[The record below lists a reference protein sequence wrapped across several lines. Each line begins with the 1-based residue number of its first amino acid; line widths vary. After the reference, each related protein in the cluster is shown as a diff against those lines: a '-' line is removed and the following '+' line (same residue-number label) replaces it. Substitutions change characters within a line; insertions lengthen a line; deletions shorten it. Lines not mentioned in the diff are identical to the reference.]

1 MVDGVARRRAAGDL
15 VFLAAAVIAIILILH
30 IIFVLLD
37 ANPNNDIVRTD
48 ADWAGWLATWFKD
61 LFTPS
66 NPKLNVFLNY
76 GLATLVYLAIG
87 GILRR
92 VLNDALA

>member
-1 MVDGVARRRAAGDL
+1 MFV
-15 VFLAAAVIAIILILH
+15 AAVIIAIILILH

-37 ANPNNDIVRTD
+37 ANGGNDIVRTD

-61 LFTPS
+61 LFTPDS
-66 NPKLNVFLNY
+66 PKLNVFLNY
-76 GLATLVYLAIG
+76 GLATLVYLAVG

>member
-1 MVDGVARRRAAGDL
+1 MAVGGKRAAGDL
-15 VFLAAAVIAIILILH
+15 VFVAAVIIAIILVLH

-37 ANPNNDIVRTD
+37 ANGGNDIVRTD
-48 ADWAGWLATWFKD
+48 SDWAGWLATWFEN
-61 LFTPS
+61 LFTPN

-87 GILRR
+87 GVLRR